1 MSKKIITIPA
11 LCFILFSL
19 MVPIPATLAQ
29 TKENEADNIAQT
41 KESPSGDNTQAERN
55 WDEMLHYALIGRADL
70 AEQFGQALL
79 QSQPD
84 PVFLHQ
90 LAESEKYA
98 NSYRNLYIMQSDPK
112 LKDVATE
119 VLKLIEEGRFRQR
132 TDYERIVTEVKRLSG
147 TTRGRML
154 AIERLKDSG
163 EWSVPVM
170 IQALRQPQRSEEMAV
185 IKWALPQLGKEAVN
199 PLVTALQK
207 CPEINV
213 KIIILDTLSQIGYPT
228 ALPFIQQI
236 IETEQSDSQLK
247 SAASAAFS
255 AIDAQQAQIG
265 VPAAVLFE
273 RLAENYYDKSPS
285 LAVPADQSTANI
297 WFWKEPEGLYAKQV
311 EREAFDELMTMRC
324 CETALGL
331 NPNLGNSISLWLSAF
346 FRYESEG
353 FSQPDYFGAGHP
365 DASTYA
371 LTAGPEYL
379 HRVLAKALV
388 NRNRAVAL
396 AAIKTMERNSG
407 QQSLL
412 YELEGREPLIE
423 ALTFPDR
430 EVRFNAALAIAEVLP
445 RKEFNHRE
453 IVVPILAEAL
463 RQKGQRCAIVID
475 GNQQRRN
482 EMTAILQGAGQFE
495 NVIGNEYFSV
505 AAEEARKLPSID
517 LLVIGYDI
525 QHPDINEAMNIIKQD
540 YRLAFCPTIIISDA
554 ANMAEARKLKAKNS
568 FVESL
573 AVSSTAQEILQNA
586 QDILSRNHAIMFDQA
601 LADQYALKAVQSLR
615 QLALTDNPVL
625 SIKPAEAAILQALQ
639 DQRKEIQ
646 LTAVE
651 TLAHLDSQAAQRA
664 IADLALTE
672 ATDMPTRLTALN
684 NLSVS
689 AKSYGNLLSS
699 EQVKTLYDN
708 LVNSPQID
716 SQLRNTASQ
725 AYGSLNL
732 PSAVI
737 SQMIIEQSKVLT
749 P

>member
-1 MSKKIITIPA
+1 MMSKKIITAPVLCFLLFSFLGQIPA
-11 LCFILFSL
+11 S
-19 MVPIPATLAQ
+19 LAQ
-29 TKENEADNIAQT
+29 TKENETGNKAQT
-41 KESPSGDNTQAERN
+41 ERN

-84 PVFLHQ
+84 PVLLLQ
-90 LAESEKYA
+90 LAESEKYS
-98 NSYRNLYIMQSDPK
+98 NSYRNLYMMQSDPK
-112 LKDVATE
+112 LKEVATG
-119 VLKLIEEGRFRQR
+119 VLKLVEEGRFRQR
-132 TDYERIVTEVKRLSG
+132 TDYERIAAEVKRLSG

-163 EWSVPVM
+163 EWSAPVM
-170 IQALRQPQRSEEMAV
+170 IQALRQPERSDEMAV

-199 PLVTALQK
+199 PLVVALQK

-213 KIIILDTLSQIGYPT
+213 KIIILDALSKIGYPT

-236 IETEQSDSQLK
+236 METEQTDSQLK
-247 SAASAAFS
+247 SAAMAAFL
-255 AIDAQQAQIG
+255 AIDSQQGQIG
-265 VPAAVLFE
+265 VPAAALFE
-273 RLAENYYDKSPS
+273 RLAENYYDKLPS

-297 WFWKEPEGLYAKQV
+297 WFWKDPEGLYAKQV
-311 EREAFDELMTMRC
+311 DREAFDELMAMRS
-324 CETALGL
+324 CEMALES

-379 HRVLAKALV
+379 HRVLARALS

-396 AAIKTMERNSG
+396 AAIKTLERNSG

-430 EVRFNAALAIAEVLP
+430 EVRFNAALAIARVLP
-445 RKEFNHRE
+445 RKDFNHSE

-475 GNQQRRN
+475 TNQQRRN
-482 EMTAILQGAGQFE
+482 ELATMLQGSGQFE
-495 NVIGNEYFSV
+495 SVISNEYFSV
-505 AAEEARKLPSID
+505 AIEESRNLPSID
-517 LLVIGYDI
+517 LLVVGYDI
-525 QHPDINEAMNIIKQD
+525 KHPDINEAIQTIKQD
-540 YRLAFCPTIIISDA
+540 YRLAFCPTIIISA
-554 ANMAEARKLKAKNS
+554 AATIAESRKLKTENS
-568 FVESL
+568 FVEPL
-573 AVSSTAQEILQNA
+573 AVQSTVEEILQSA
-586 QDILSRNHAIMFDQA
+586 QDILSRNHAVMFDQT
-601 LADQYALKAVQSLR
+601 LADLYALKAAQSLR

-639 DQRKEIQ
+639 DKRKEIQ

-651 TLAHLDSQAAQRA
+651 TLAYLDSQAAQRA
-664 IADLALTE
+664 IADLALTQE
-672 ATDMPTRLTALN
+672 TDMPTRLTALD

-689 AKSYGNLLSS
+689 AKNYGNLLSS
-699 EQVKTLYDN
+699 EQVKAMYDN
-708 LVNSPQID
+708 FVNSTQVD

-737 SQMIIEQSKVLT
+737 SQMIIEQSKAIT